1 MKRLAFVGILAL
13 SVITAFVVNDE
24 QPLGGDIVDIAT
36 KVTLSDTV
44 EASTFFKDIPEHTVD
59 VSSDGKIDIKVSDKT
74 YSLIP
79 KEVKLDK
86 QVTPKDT
93 KAPADLTN
101 TTKDATVKDIYGVGT
116 DIKVSNTER
125 SVTKVV
131 SFTETYLATIPKG
144 AEFVEV
150 SFDMVGDWTLPNG
163 IYTSRIEIE
172 PNVWMEKSLAW
183 DSSRGDPQNDIP
195 NGNYTDISIE
205 VLDGVFTKRIPV
217 SWLKTASF
225 PIYTD
230 ATFTFGTKALVDTGV
245 VSTQNVV
252 SIGTDKYVQC
262 WIDNADAS
270 AEGQCVVATVSG
282 TTATY
287 GSVSDFT
294 ADAISSF
301 ARHGTCAAGTDRWV
315 VTYSDDADLDD
326 GTARVATS
334 TGTTING
341 YGPEFDFLNGVA
353 ISNSECAYVSTDRII
368 IAYDNNSSAK
378 DITVVA
384 CNISA
389 TQTLTCGVP
398 VIMVNGSAG
407 ASLAGSSCAS
417 IGTDKFVCMTSSDV
431 NFGGVVVG
439 TISGT
444 STITLGTEK
453 RVDRINQV
461 NLSGHNIVSPAND
474 KFVLSYARS
483 NNASIMALGTVSG
496 TTITLGATTTVMAT
510 STLNYTLGVD
520 YTDAD
525 SGFMWWQEGLLD
537 AGATKFSV
545 IPVEFN
551 FTSRT
556 FSTSTSET
564 INTSTDVASTDA
576 VKIGD
581 CKYVF
586 VWEDNNDTGDLFSVI
601 GDTAGCE
608 APPSSATPDNG
619 IIWY

>member
-1 MKRLAFVGILAL
+1 MKKTLIALFFGASTLAL
-13 SVITAFVVNDE
+13 
-24 QPLGGDIVDIAT
+24 GG
-36 KVTLSDTV
+36 VTLI
-44 EASTFFKDIPEHTVD
+44 EKDAKPATITNIPEKVETLTDQFNFGDVPPHTSTVD
-59 VSSDGKIDIKVSDKT
+59 SNGLITIDVGEKKYTIEPLKLETDKAEGTKDKSTALNIESIGEDVYIKDAWSATTDIK
-74 YSLIP
+74 
-79 KEVKLDK
+79 
-86 QVTPKDT
+86 
-93 KAPADLTN
+93 LTN
-101 TTKDATVKDIYGVGT
+101 TK
-116 DIKVSNTER
+116 NTF
-125 SVTKVV
+125 SKVV
-131 SFTETYLATIPKG
+131 SFSQDDFKALAADTKFIDVKFEITGFEIP
-144 AEFVEV
+144 
-150 SFDMVGDWTLPNG
+150 DG
-163 IYTSRIEIE
+163 IYTNRVEIQ
-172 PNVWMEKSLAW
+172 PNVWLEKGKAW
-183 DSSRGDPQNDIP
+183 DSSPGNEANDIP
-195 NGNYTDISIE
+195 NQNYTDVEFE
-205 VLDGVFTKRIPV
+205 VIGTTLIKRIPIE
-217 SWLKTASF
+217 WFKNATF
-225 PIYTD
+225 PVYTD
-230 ATFTFGTKALVDTGV
+230 AVFTFGTKALVDTGV

-262 WIDNADAS
+262 WIDNADATG
-270 AEGQCVVATVSG
+270 EGQCVVATVSG

-315 VTYSDDADLDD
+315 VTYSDDADSDD

-341 YGPEFDFLNGVA
+341 YGPAFDFLNGVA
-353 ISNSECAYVSTDRII
+353 ITNSECAYVSTDRII
-368 IAYDNNSSAK
+368 IAFDNNSTAK

-398 VIMVNGSAG
+398 VIMVNGSG
-407 ASLAGSSCAS
+407 GSSLAGSSCAS

-453 RVDRINQV
+453 RVDRTNQV
-461 NLSGHNIVSPAND
+461 NLSGHNIVSPATD
-474 KFVLSYARS
+474 QFVLSYARS

-525 SGFMWWQEGLLD
+525 SGFMWWQQGLLD
-537 AGATKFSV
+537 AAATKFSA
-545 IPVEFN
+545 IPIEFN

-564 INTSTDVASTDA
+564 INTSTDVGATDA

-581 CKYVF
+581 CKFVF
-586 VWEDNNDTGDLFSVI
+586 VWEDNNDTNDLFSVI

-608 APPSSATPDNG
+608 APPSSATPGDG

>member
-1 MKRLAFVGILAL
+1 MKKTLIALFFGASTLAL
-13 SVITAFVVNDE
+13 
-24 QPLGGDIVDIAT
+24 GG
-36 KVTLSDTV
+36 VTLI
-44 EASTFFKDIPEHTVD
+44 EKDAKPATITNIPEKVETLTDQFNFGDVPPHTSTVD
-59 VSSDGKIDIKVSDKT
+59 SNGLITIDVGEKKYTIEPLKLETDKAEGTKDKSTALNIESIGEDVYIKDAWSATTDIK
-74 YSLIP
+74 
-79 KEVKLDK
+79 
-86 QVTPKDT
+86 
-93 KAPADLTN
+93 LTN
-101 TTKDATVKDIYGVGT
+101 TK
-116 DIKVSNTER
+116 NTF
-125 SVTKVV
+125 SKVV
-131 SFTETYLATIPKG
+131 SFSQDDFKALAADTKFIEVKFEITGFEIP
-144 AEFVEV
+144 
-150 SFDMVGDWTLPNG
+150 DG
-163 IYTSRIEIE
+163 IYTNRVEIQ
-172 PNVWMEKSLAW
+172 PNVWLEKGKAW
-183 DSSRGDPQNDIP
+183 DSSPGNEANDIP
-195 NGNYTDISIE
+195 NQNYTDVEFE
-205 VLDGVFTKRIPV
+205 VIGNTLIKRIPV
-217 SWLKTASF
+217 EWFKTATF
-225 PIYTD
+225 PVYTD

-245 VSTQNVV
+245 LSSVNVV
-252 SIGTDKYVQC
+252 PIGTDKFVLC
-262 WIDNADAS
+262 WIDNADATG
-270 AEGQCVVATVSG
+270 EGQCVVATVSG

-301 ARHGTCAAGTDRWV
+301 ARHGTCSAGTDRWV
-315 VTYSDDADLDD
+315 VTYPDDADLDD

-341 YGPEFDFLNGVA
+341 YGPAFDFLDGVA
-353 ISNSECAYVSTDRII
+353 ISNSDCVYVSTDRII
-368 IAYDNNSSAK
+368 IAFDNNSTAK

-398 VIMVNGSAG
+398 VIMVNGSG
-407 ASLAGSSCAS
+407 GSSLAGSSCAS

-453 RVDRINQV
+453 RVDRTNQV
-461 NLSGHNIVSPAND
+461 NLSGHNIVSPATD
-474 KFVLSYARS
+474 QFVLSYARS

-525 SGFMWWQEGLLD
+525 SGFMWWQQGLLD
-537 AGATKFSV
+537 AAATKFSA
-545 IPVEFN
+545 IPIEFN

-564 INTSTDVASTDA
+564 INTSTDVGATDA

-581 CKYVF
+581 CKFVF
-586 VWEDNNDTGDLFSVI
+586 VWEDNNDTNDLFSVI

-608 APPSSATPDNG
+608 APPSSATPDDG